1 VQQGIDVAVCLDRLA
16 PALPE
21 ALEAVGRIVPAPI
34 VAAAGLSAAQLVA
47 VRQLVAR
54 EVPDARV
61 VEAPAGVAQARNA
74 ALAATDAEVLAYL
87 DDDVAPPR
95 GWLDALAAAWAAA
108 PEDRATIGGPIALR
122 FDGPRPRWL
131 ADGLLGA
138 LAPLDYGPRAMEL
151 DPRERTLR
159 GGNVAFRTAALRAIG
174 GFWPAR
180 DSQRDWF
187 AEEHHAQRELAAAGW
202 SAEYRPEL
210 GVERIIR
217 VAALRRREIVARRA
231 RYGGRAQLAGSPRDV
246 RAALRAAASSA
257 AGAGLALVQGDVATA
272 SERAAR
278 AAENAGAL
286 AAPVVAHRGLQPAA
300 PSTPFRPS
308 VPDPL
313 PALPRLPSL
322 RRDEGPRAVVL
333 LYHRVAEPEHDPLAL
348 AVSPANFAAQV
359 DALRSRIVPLEQI
372 ASGDFPDGAV
382 AITFD
387 DGYADN
393 LPALRGID
401 VPVTVFISTGHVEE
415 GRAFWWDE
423 LSRLLHTARADGP
436 LTVALDGDV
445 RTWPARDAAQ
455 RAVAM
460 RGLHAW
466 LQAQSRARIEAALAQ
481 VRAWAQAP
489 DGEDPRPLTIDELR
503 ELAQH
508 VTIGAHG
515 RDHLSLRWF
524 PAEQQLA
531 ELERSRDDLTRWLG
545 RAPTAFS
552 YPYGVPGRD
561 LDATTQAMAARAGY
575 TLAVV
580 NAPGEV
586 GPGAD
591 PFALARVVAA
601 DRPAAAVASAALRSE
616 RGSGPIEHP
625 PNA

>member
-1 VQQGIDVAVCLDRLA
+1 MPRIDVAVCLDRLS

-21 ALEAVGRIVPAPI
+21 ALEAVGRIVPDPI
-34 VAAAGLSAAQLVA
+34 VAAAGLTASERVA
-47 VRQLVAR
+47 LRQLVAR
-54 EVPDARV
+54 EAPDARV
-61 VEAPAGVAQARNA
+61 VEAAAGIAQARNA
-74 ALAATDAEVLAYL
+74 ALAASGADVLAYL

-95 GWLDALAAAWAAA
+95 GWRDALAAAWEAA
-108 PEDRATIGGPIALR
+108 PDDRATIGGPIALR

-138 LAPLDYGPRAMEL
+138 LAPLDYGPRPLEL
-151 DPRERTLR
+151 DPSERTLR

-187 AEEHHAQRELAAAGW
+187 AEEHHAQRELGAAGW

-210 GVERIIR
+210 GVERIVR

-231 RYGGRAQLAGSPRDV
+231 RYGGRAQLAGTPRDV
-246 RAALRAAASSA
+246 GAALKAAASSA

-286 AAPVVAHRGLQPAA
+286 AAPVIAHRGLQPAA

-308 VPDPL
+308 VPDAL
-313 PALPRLPSL
+313 PALPRVPSL

-333 LYHRVAEPEHDPLAL
+333 LYHRVAEPGHDPLRL
-348 AVSPANFAAQV
+348 AVSPANFAAQIE
-359 DALRSRIVPLEQI
+359 ALRSRIVPLEQI
-372 ASGDFPDGAV
+372 ASGDVPDGAV

-393 LPALRGID
+393 LPALRGIG

-423 LSRLLHTARADGP
+423 LARLLHTARAAGP
-436 LTVALDGDV
+436 LTVDLGGDV

-466 LQAQSRARIEAALAQ
+466 LQVQSRARIQAALAQ

-489 DGEDPRPLTIDELR
+489 DGEDPRPLTLAELR

-524 PAEQQLA
+524 PPEQQLA
-531 ELERSRDDLTRWLG
+531 EMERSRDDLAGWLG
-545 RAPTAFS
+545 TTPTAFS

-561 LDATTQAMAARAGY
+561 LDATTQAMAARAGF
-575 TLAVV
+575 TVAVV
-580 NAPGEV
+580 NAPGAIE
-586 GPGAD
+586 PGIER
-591 PFALARVVAA
+591 FALTRAVAQ
-601 DRPAAAVASAALRSE
+601 DRPDAVFAQEILRK
-616 RGSGPIEHP
+616 
-625 PNA
+625 